1 MDCRLFSSVSRH
13 PTYPNSASFIG
24 ERGKKAGNK
33 AGEGGKVV
41 WDGDAKR
48 HTLACSTSLY
58 RSNIEVPFSL
68 LSAYLNFILF
78 LWQQIIGS
86 LFIKE
91 QISEYGTNNI
101 YNADTFN
108 EMTSTPN
115 EASYLSG
122 FSNGIYQGMVAGD
135 PNAVWLMQGWLFR
148 RIEFW
153 KPPQVKAFLQG
164 GVCS

>member
-1 MDCRLFSSVSRH
+1 M
-13 PTYPNSASFIG
+13 A
-24 ERGKKAGNK
+24 
-33 AGEGGKVV
+33 
-41 WDGDAKR
+41 
-48 HTLACSTSLY
+48 
-58 RSNIEVPFSL
+58 
-68 LSAYLNFILF
+68 LF
-78 LWQQIIGS
+78 LWQQIIGY

-91 QISEYGTNNI
+91 QISQYGTNNI
-101 YNADTFN
+101 YNTDTFN